1 MKIQIGALLL
11 ALILAGC
18 AVPDGGA
25 PVEVVSDVPTETPT
39 EVPIIA
45 YELLSERNTDRDVL
59 VDSNVG
65 REEIVALAEYFRDEK
80 YPKGRMQVRIFNTR
94 EGWEAKQLCI
104 KAFNNWPITNANRPP
119 ACITSDHLDSEIG
132 GVFRKSSSGIGTI
145 YYQGD

>member
-1 MKIQIGALLL
+1 MQIRALLL

-25 PVEVVSDVPTETPT
+25 QVEVVSDVPTETPT

-45 YELLSERNTDRDVL
+45 YELLSERNTERDVL
-59 VDSNVG
+59 VDSNAG
-65 REEIVALAEYFRDEK
+65 KEDILALAEYFRDEK
-80 YPKGRMQVRIFNTR
+80 YPKGWLRVRIFNTR

-104 KAFNNWPITNANRPP
+104 TAFDNWPITNVNRPP
-119 ACITSDHLDSEIG
+119 ACIMSDQLDSEIG
-132 GVFRKSSSGIGTI
+132 GVFRNPNSGIDEI